1 MSGFAI
7 PFVEDEELSP
17 NTEKM
22 LALTPAGTAPTE
34 PSFLQSHMKK
44 KKKKPKP
51 LTKREKMDEDR
62 KLRQLQHFYP
72 QESGRYS
79 PITIGLKEG
88 RVFQEARAR
97 SPLFAEG
104 IKAEKTEKKL
114 KKWKDEGTT
123 RWGNL
128 NPNNLTDT
136 QKKILKSPKK
146 KGLQPHELAQ
156 AKPPPLNA
164 LQQMWKRI
172 EDRNNTAATKIQAK
186 IRGNQT
192 RKKMGKKKGGSKTRK
207 KSKRFRN
214 NLRKNKISRK
224 YIMLKQCGGGKA
236 KMGSKSKPY
245 SSKRKAMK
253 SRRRVC
259 YYKKKGRTL
268 KMKKKKKKSRKK
280 SRRRR

>member
-7 PFVEDEELSP
+7 PFVEDVELSP
-17 NTEKM
+17 NTKDM
-22 LALTPAGTAPTE
+22 LEFTPAGTAPPSE
-34 PSFLQSHMKK
+34 SFLQSTMKK
-44 KKKKPKP
+44 RVKKPK
-51 LTKREKMDEDR
+51 LTEREKMKEYN
-62 KLRQLQHFYP
+62 KLRQLHHFYP

-88 RVFQEARAR
+88 RVVQKARAR
-97 SPLFAEG
+97 SPLFPKGIPAEQ
-104 IKAEKTEKKL
+104 TEKDLL
-114 KKWKDEGTT
+114 KWTKEGTSPFKK
-123 RWGNL
+123 L
-128 NPNNLTDT
+128 DPNKLTPA

-156 AKPPPLNA
+156 PQPTPLTPQ
-164 LQQMWKRI
+164 QQMWKRLNERKLKAKADADEVKAI
-172 EDRNNTAATKIQAK
+172 IDHPIQ
-186 IRGNQT
+186 
-192 RKKMGKKKGGSKTRK
+192 GGRKTRK
-207 KSKRFRN
+207 KSRRFRN

-236 KMGSKSKPY
+236 KMGAKSKPY

-268 KMKKKKKKSRKK
+268 KLKKKKKSRGRKK